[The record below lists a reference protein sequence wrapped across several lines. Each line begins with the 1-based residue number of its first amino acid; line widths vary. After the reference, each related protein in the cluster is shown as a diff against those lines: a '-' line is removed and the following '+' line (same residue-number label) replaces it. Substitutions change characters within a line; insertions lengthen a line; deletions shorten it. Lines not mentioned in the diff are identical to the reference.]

1 MKKLLVLAL
10 PLTLLL
16 CSSSSGRECIT
27 KDGYCKGILLC
38 GDVKIVSGSADFRVR
53 VVESFPDLK
62 VEVKTGST
70 RKPGEWRF
78 VGSGEDFTIRIVEP
92 SPDFTIKFVNSF
104 PCVERPCND

>member
-16 CSSSSGRECIT
+16 CSSSSGRESIT
-27 KDGYCKGILLC
+27 KDSYCKGILLC

-78 VGSGEDFTIRIVEP
+78 VGSVEDFTIR
-92 SPDFTIKFVNSF
+92 FVNSF